1 MPLINKITIKLTMV
15 IIIIIY
21 TSLVVQHRCLLFYEE
36 FYDLL
41 NWSKSF
47 LPLTP
52 FNHPP
57 ANIFLCANDNLNSNC
72 PRKSLKVLLFLNC
85 LSVLLP
91 LSLRINRMEKQFLWQ
106 LRQKGHVR
114 DILSDS
120 TADPRHV
127 EMCPDCPMAEQ
138 LRVVSL
144 ILILIQTNGKPR
156 KSSKDLFQN
165 SKESIKT
172 FKRA

>member
-1 MPLINKITIKLTMV
+1 M
-15 IIIIIY
+15 
-21 TSLVVQHRCLLFYEE
+21 QHRCLLFYEE

-85 LSVLLP
+85 LSVWLP
-91 LSLRINRMEKQFLWQ
+91 LSLRINRMEKVF
-106 LRQKGHVR
+106 
-114 DILSDS
+114 
-120 TADPRHV
+120 
-127 EMCPDCPMAEQ
+127 MATEA
-138 LRVVSL
+138 
-144 ILILIQTNGKPR
+144 
-156 KSSKDLFQN
+156 
-165 SKESIKT
+165 E
-172 FKRA
+172 RACQRYSF